1 MKFTLRAK
9 LYSGFAV
16 VVCLMGVLGIVS
28 IMNMG
33 SISARSDA
41 LAQHVLPKVVAIKQV
56 DGATM
61 DYRGVQYQHVAAV
74 TAAQKQALT
83 RALTRREAT
92 VTKGF
97 AEFRRV
103 ATDAADLV
111 GMRRTQAAWAVYLK
125 DTRQLAALSSAGKRA
140 QAGGVLK
147 RANPQY
153 GRAQAAIDRWASDA
167 AADATKG
174 AAQSRATYA
183 SGRTLAIGLL
193 VVAVLIAAVV
203 AFLIARGVVN
213 GVRRM
218 LAAAERIGEGDLTVD
233 VSDVRSRDEIGE
245 MAGAFQRMTEKL
257 RAAIGIVNETAGTL
271 SAASQQMAST
281 SEEAGRAVGEIANAV
296 SDVAAGSERQVRTVE
311 EAKASAEEVVQA
323 VQESAENAQRT
334 AEAAGQAREVAEQGV
349 AAAQEATEAMR
360 AVRESTESVTGAIGE
375 LAAKSEQIGG
385 IVETITGIA
394 GQTNLLALN
403 AAIEAARAGE
413 HGKGFAVVAEEV
425 RKLAEE
431 SQQAA
436 TQISGLIEQIQAETQ
451 RTVAVVEDG
460 SRRTQTGAETV
471 EQTRE
476 AFLAIGRSVSDV
488 TARIEQIAGA
498 SRQISAGAGKMQQ
511 GMGEVAA
518 VAEASSAATEQ
529 VSASTEETSASTQE
543 IAASAQELARNAEGL
558 ARLVAQFKLT
568 NS

>member
-1 MKFTLRAK
+1 MKLTLRMK
-9 LYSGFAV
+9 LYSAFAV
-16 VVCLMGVLGIVS
+16 VVCLMGALGVVAIVK
-28 IMNMG
+28 MG
-33 SISARSDA
+33 SISGRSDM
-41 LAQHVLPKVVAIKQV
+41 LAEHVLPKVVAIKQV

-61 DYRGVQYQHVAAV
+61 DYRGVQYEHVAAV
-74 TAAQKQALT
+74 TAADKQVLT
-83 RALTRREAT
+83 RTLVARAAA

-97 AEFRRV
+97 ADFRRV
-103 ATDAADLV
+103 ATDPADLV
-111 GMRRTQAAWAVYLK
+111 GLRRTQAAWATYLG
-125 DTRQLAALSSAGKRA
+125 DTRQLVGLSSSGQRQRAG
-140 QAGGVLK
+140 QVLK

-153 GRAQAAIDRWASDA
+153 DRVQSDIDRWAADA
-167 AADATKG
+167 SADATKG
-174 AAQSRATYA
+174 AAASRATYA
-183 SGRTLAIGLL
+183 SGRMVTVGL
-193 VVAVLIAAVV
+193 LIAAVVLAGVV

-213 GVRRM
+213 GVKRM
-218 LAAAERIGEGDLTVD
+218 LSAAERIGEGDLTVD

-257 RAAIGIVNETAGTL
+257 RATIGTVNETAGTL

-281 SEEAGRAVGEIANAV
+281 SEEAGRAVGEIASAV
-296 SDVAAGSERQVRTVE
+296 TDVAAGAERQVRAVE

-323 VQESAENAQRT
+323 VQESADNARRT

-349 AAAQEATEAMR
+349 AAAHEATDAMR

-385 IVETITGIA
+385 IVEAITSIA

-413 HGKGFAVVAEEV
+413 HGRGFAVVAEEV

-436 TQISGLIEQIQAETQ
+436 TQIADLIEQIQAETQ
-451 RTVAVVEDG
+451 RVVEVVEDG
-460 SRRTQTGAETV
+460 SRRTETGAETV

-476 AFLAIGRSVSDV
+476 AFLAIGRSVEDV
-488 TARIEQIAGA
+488 TARIEQIASA
-498 SRQISAGAGKMQQ
+498 SQQISAGAGKMQE
-511 GMGEVAA
+511 GMGEVAT

-529 VSASTEETSASTQE
+529 VSASTQQTSASTQE

-558 ARLVAQFKLT
+558 AQLVAQFKLAG
-568 NS
+568 